1 MGRVRQIALLALLVI
16 AFVGLFELVGLT
28 SGVLIGALAGAL
40 FFTLLLKQRLP
51 LPEPLYVLG
60 QAVLGASIG
69 ASIDLDTLRALSSD
83 WSWVLLV
90 SIATIVVSVALGLL
104 LCLRGEISRETAI
117 FASVAGGA
125 AGLTAM
131 SRDLG
136 ADDRV
141 VTVLQYLRIVVIVAS
156 LPLIVEFAFRPSGP
170 GGIARASA
178 GEIVPALAF
187 TTVSIVVG
195 VVLGRLVR
203 LPAAAVFGPLIIAAA
218 VHPLFGAVGVPALV
232 EQTGYLLIGLAI
244 GLRFTREAFATI
256 SRLLPLAVLNV
267 VVVVAVCAAMGAAL
281 AHITGESALDGYL
294 ATTPGGFSAVLAIA
308 STTGGN
314 LTFVTATQLV
324 RLLLIL
330 ALAPVFGAWLRRHR

>member
-1 MGRVRQIALLALLVI
+1 MRGVGRIAALAVLVI
-16 AFVGLFELVGLT
+16 AFVGLFDLVGLT
-28 SGVLIGALAGAL
+28 SGVLLGALIGALV
-40 FFTLLLKQRLP
+40 FTLVLRQALP

-60 QAVLGASIG
+60 QAILGASIG
-69 ASIDLDTLRALSSD
+69 ASVDLETITALGAD

-90 SIATIVVSVALGLL
+90 SVATIAVSVALGLM
-104 LCLRGEISRETAI
+104 LCLRGEISRETAV

-125 AGLTAM
+125 AGLSAM

-156 LPLIVEFAFRPSGP
+156 LPLVVEFAFRAPDS

-187 TTVSIVVG
+187 TTVSIALGVVG
-195 VVLGRLVR
+195 GRLVR
-203 LPAAAVFGPLIIAAA
+203 LPAGPVLGPLVAAAA
-218 VHPLFGAVGVPALV
+218 VHPLFGAVGVPSLV
-232 EQTGYLLIGLAI
+232 EQSGYLLIGLAV
-244 GLRFTREAFATI
+244 GLRFTRGAVRTI
-256 SRLLPLAVLNV
+256 SRLLPLAVANV
-267 VVVVAVCAAMGAAL
+267 VVVIVVCAVMGAGL
-281 AHITGESALDGYL
+281 AHVTGESALDGYL

-314 LTFVTATQLV
+314 LTFVTASQLV

-330 ALAPVFGAWLRRHR
+330 ALAPAFGAWLRRRA